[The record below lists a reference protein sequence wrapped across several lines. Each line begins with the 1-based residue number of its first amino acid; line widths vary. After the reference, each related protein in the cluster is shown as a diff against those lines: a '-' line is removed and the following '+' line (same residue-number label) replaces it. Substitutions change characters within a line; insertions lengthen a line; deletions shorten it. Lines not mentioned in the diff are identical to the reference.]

1 MAQRI
6 SAVAAACSASVRSI
20 VGMGGLLRG
29 AGAVTADPL
38 TGLGAHGV
46 GRGLEPE
53 AAAQLR
59 NPGLEGE
66 LGGGGVGE
74 AADLDRVHFGQGAAL

>member
-1 MAQRI
+1 MARLI
-6 SAVAAACSASVRSI
+6 AAVTAACSSSVRST
-20 VGMGGLLRG
+20 VGMGRLLRG

-59 NPGLEGE
+59 YPGLEGE
-66 LGGGGVGE
+66 LGGGGIGE
-74 AADLDRVHFGQGAAL
+74 AALWT